1 MENNPQKL
9 KDFYVTSDTWFG
21 REHVLQISKQR
32 HHFSDISEM
41 NKHIIK
47 LWNKIIK
54 KDDVV
59 FHLGNFAWD
68 PHTAESILGSLKG
81 KIFFILGPNDDA
93 LMDVFEKFPNVTI
106 IEDQILTLPMHDVVL
121 SHYPLR
127 DWGGKESGTLHIHGH
142 SLFNNLTDLK
152 AERRVNICTD
162 HWGFKPIK
170 ISTLKDFIN
179 EEL

>member
-1 MENNPQKL
+1 METNVLKL

-21 REHVLQISKQR
+21 REHILQIGKDRNQ
-32 HHFSDISEM
+32 FADVKEM
-41 NKHIIK
+41 NRHIIK
-47 LWNKIIK
+47 QWNKVVK

-59 FHLGNFAWD
+59 FHLGNFACD
-68 PHTAESILGSLKG
+68 PNTAETVLSQLKG
-81 KIFFILGPNDDA
+81 KIYFIVGNHDDA
-93 LMDVFEKFPNVTI
+93 LIDVFENFKNVVI

-142 SLFNNLTDLK
+142 SIFNNLTDLSV
-152 AERRVNICTD
+152 ERRVNICTD
-162 HWGFKPIK
+162 HWGLKPIK

>member
-1 MENNPQKL
+1 METNVLKL

-21 REHVLQISKQR
+21 REHILQIGKDRNQ
-32 HHFSDISEM
+32 FADVKEM
-41 NKHIIK
+41 NRHIIK
-47 LWNKIIK
+47 QWNKVVK

-68 PHTAESILGSLKG
+68 PHTAETVLSQLKG
-81 KIFFILGPNDDA
+81 KIYFILGNHDDA
-93 LMDVFEKFPNVTI
+93 LIDVFENFKNAVI

-127 DWGGKESGTLHIHGH
+127 DWGGRESGTLHIHGH
-142 SLFNNLTDLK
+142 SIFNNLTDLSV
-152 AERRVNICTD
+152 ERRVNICTD

>member
-1 MENNPQKL
+1 MESKSVLKL

-21 REHVLQISKQR
+21 REQILQIANRKD
-32 HHFSDISEM
+32 FKDIKDM
-41 NKHIIK
+41 NNSLVK
-47 LWNKIIK
+47 LWNKTVK

-68 PHTAESILGSLKG
+68 PHTAETMLRKLNG
-81 KIFFILGPNDDA
+81 KIYFLLGPSDEA
-93 LMDVFEKFPNVTI
+93 LLDVYEEFKSAVI
-106 IEDQILTLPMHDVVL
+106 LEDQILTLPMHDVVL
-121 SHYPLR
+121 CHYPLR

-142 SLFNNLTDLK
+142 SLFNNLTDL
-152 AERRVNICTD
+152 ASERRVNICTD

-179 EEL
+179 EEI